1 MSATIGG
8 AMADDLPRGSPL
20 ARLRDPE
27 DRGDVTATISRT
39 QEGAFVRGLGL
50 FDATSIVAGAMIG
63 SGIFIVSQDIAQ
75 TVGSAG
81 WLLLVWVV
89 TGIMTVMVSLSYGEL
104 AAMYPEAGG
113 QYVYLREAYSPLWGF
128 LYGWT
133 LFMVIQSGSIAAV
146 GVAFAKYLGVLVPG
160 ISTRNWLWHAT
171 DLKVGAMTL
180 PVGLNT
186 AQLVGIAVIALL
198 TANNCI
204 NLRAAKWVQNVFTV
218 AKVLALAAIIAVGFI
233 AGRGDGAL
241 RQPGFW
247 AAQTAKGLPLMGFAL
262 FAAVWTAMVGSMFA
276 ADAWNNVTF
285 VAAEVKNPRQNV
297 GRSLILG
304 AGGVIL
310 LYVLVNVAYLNLLP
324 FQAIA
329 TAPEQRVAAA
339 AIGRVVPWGALAIS
353 VVVMISTFGCLNGMI
368 LAGPRLYYAM
378 ARDGLFFE
386 AAGHLG
392 ARSGVPVKGLI
403 IQGIWSAILTL
414 TGTYS
419 DLLDYVI
426 FAALL
431 FYVLTIIGIFI
442 LRRRAPHL
450 DRPYRAWGYPVVPA
464 LYVLAALVMMVILLL
479 YKPLYTWPGLGLVAV
494 GAPIYF
500 GWRALRRRTARA

>member
-1 MSATIGG
+1 
-8 AMADDLPRGSPL
+8 MASVEPGP
-20 ARLRDPE
+20 
-27 DRGDVTATISRT
+27 GIVTATIPRK
-39 QEGAFVRGLGL
+39 EGSFVRGLGL

-75 TVGSAG
+75 TVGAAG
-81 WLLLVWVV
+81 WLLVVWVV

-160 ISTRNWLWHAT
+160 ISTSNWLWHAT
-171 DLKVGAMTL
+171 DLHVGAMTI

-186 AQLVGIAVIALL
+186 AQLVGIGVIALL

-204 NLRAAKWVQNVFTV
+204 NLRAGKWVQNIFTV
-218 AKVLALAAIIAVGFI
+218 AKVIALAAIIVVGFA
-233 AGRGDGAL
+233 AGRPDSAL

-247 AAQTAKGLPLMGFAL
+247 AAHTAKGLPLAGFTL
-262 FAAVWTAMVGSMFA
+262 FAAVWVAMVGSMFA

-285 VAAEVKNPRQNV
+285 VAAEVKNPRKNV
-297 GRSLILG
+297 GRSLIFG

-310 LYVLVNVAYLNLLP
+310 LYVLVNIAYLNVLP
-324 FQAIA
+324 FQGIA
-329 TAPEQRVAAA
+329 DAPEQRVAAA
-339 AIGRVVPWGALAIS
+339 AMGRVVPWGALAIS

-368 LAGPRLYYAM
+368 LTGPRLYYAM
-378 ARDGLFFE
+378 AKDGLFFE
-386 AAGHLG
+386 AAGQLG
-392 ARSGVPVKGLI
+392 ARSRVPVKGLV
-403 IQGIWSAILTL
+403 IQGIWSAVLTL

-426 FAALL
+426 FAAML
-431 FYVLTIIGIFI
+431 FYVLTIAGIFV
-442 LRRRAPHL
+442 LRKRAPDL
-450 DRPYRAWGYPVVPA
+450 ERPYKAWGYPVVPA
-464 LYVLAALVMMVILLL
+464 IYILAALIMMVVLLF
-479 YKPLYTWPGLGLVAV
+479 YKPLYTWPGLGIVALGV
-494 GAPIYF
+494 PVYF
-500 GWRALRRRTARA
+500 VWLALRRRRRAAAA